1 MVASNNETDKRPGT
15 YVDSSSPEDDFLN
28 THISGDSEDDEA
40 DSDSTVLHTLP
51 FKVMGVANK
60 LERQQHLE
68 AAFNKRKK

>member
-1 MVASNNETDKRPGT
+1 MVASNNETDKRSGT

-40 DSDSTVLHTLP
+40 DADSTVLHTLP